1 MKYVRRTIWYVAT
14 RLLVISLILGMIVLG
29 FYYAM
34 SFTNIHVV
42 LKDGMAQRTKAIMQ
56 IEMKENTLDKFF
68 STSWLERDGTLNAA
82 LQGNSEYSDYNVRGI
97 DHRLEMNFF
106 WVWPWDTTVSVN
118 ITETVPRIDG
128 RVKGT
133 KAESVIATRGESA
146 VYPPA
151 WPGMKYRVTMSKE
164 GGQWKIKN
172 ITLTQTTSN
181 E

>member
-56 IEMKENTLDKFF
+56 IEMNENTLDKFF
-68 STSWLERDGTLNAA
+68 SASWLERDGTLNAA

-106 WVWPWDTTVSVN
+106 WVWPWDTTVNVN

-133 KAESVIATRGESA
+133 KAESVPRFIATPTATCAARTTPSTSL
-146 VYPPA
+146 
-151 WPGMKYRVTMSKE
+151 W
-164 GGQWKIKN
+164 
-172 ITLTQTTSN
+172 LTTSCPSALHGTN
-181 E
+181 S